1 MPRCS
6 IICYLLLG
14 YQGRHKKYCSISFFW
29 LIFFEY
35 VRLRFLVSFCL
46 CFPAIFHYQCQVGEL
61 KVEAIR
67 GAPFFSRTPWWEV
80 GYSRFFIID
89 MDMKRLYRNV
99 QACSTHTHSLV
110 VIISATVL
118 SARVGE
124 GRAGDG
130 WMGFWFLFNCGNLK
144 TQLFVGSNRWA
155 WHNLAT

>member
-14 YQGRHKKYCSISFFW
+14 YQGRHKKYCSISFFS

-67 GAPFFSRTPWWEV
+67 RAPFFSRTPWCEV
-80 GYSRFFIID
+80 GYSIFFIID

-99 QACSTHTHSLV
+99 QAWSTHTHTHLLSLSV
-110 VIISATVL
+110 RL
-118 SARVGE
+118 SYQRGLVRGGRVT
-124 GRAGDG
+124 AGWVSD
-130 WMGFWFLFNCGNLK
+130 LYL
-144 TQLFVGSNRWA
+144 TA
-155 WHNLAT
+155 AI